1 MHCFDLTKHGHS
13 HTPRPVAGI
22 KWVMA
27 VFDVPEAICV
37 SRTMLCSA
45 SRQLTRIQAG
55 GYYLGVLAYYWLLAT
70 PTVGF
75 LFGCY
80 LYLSVNL

>member
-1 MHCFDLTKHGHS
+1 MRAAL
-13 HTPRPVAGI
+13 

-27 VFDVPEAICV
+27 VFDVPEAIAV
-37 SRTMLCSA
+37 SRTAMCAAAA
-45 SRQLTRIQAG
+45 SGGAMGGLGAGLTRVEAA

-75 LFGCY
+75 VFGCY
-80 LYLSVNL
+80 LYISVNW